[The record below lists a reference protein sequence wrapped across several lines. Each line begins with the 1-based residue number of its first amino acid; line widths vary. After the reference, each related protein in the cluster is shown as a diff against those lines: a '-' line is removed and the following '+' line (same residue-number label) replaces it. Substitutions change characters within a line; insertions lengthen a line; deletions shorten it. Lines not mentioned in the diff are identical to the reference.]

1 MARSLNRPQ
10 WTDPPSH
17 DQGMIGFARPW
28 DRDLTFVLHTGS
40 QAILPMPAPDPRP
53 NITNAWWLTDP
64 FTEAGGGRVR
74 ATATSAW
81 SRPTAAS
88 RRSWPYT
95 RGWRSTSAVSAMIP

>member
-1 MARSLNRPQ
+1 
-10 WTDPPSH
+10 
-17 DQGMIGFARPW
+17 MIGFSRPW

-81 SRPTAAS
+81 SRPTARVTPIMALYAWLEINK
-88 RRSWPYT
+88 RRFGHDAW
-95 RGWRSTSAVSAMIP
+95 